1 VIPTPHRAGFVSIAG
16 RPNAGKSTLLNALV
30 GEKLAI
36 TAHQPQTTRTSIQ
49 GVLTTPES
57 QIVLVDTPGIHASST
72 LFNQRMMNT
81 VRGAL
86 KDRDLILYVADAS
99 KSVGDEDQRAAGM
112 LSHFG
117 RALLVLNKIDRVEDK
132 RLLLPLIE
140 RYMQIFPFI
149 EALPVSARKGDGLD
163 ELKRVI
169 NQNLLEAPA
178 FFPNDYLTD
187 QPMRF
192 LAAEIVREKV
202 LRATSEEVPHAVAI
216 LIESWE
222 EKPRLTRIAAAIH
235 VERPGQKAILIGSQG
250 QMLKRIGSE
259 ARLELERMLGHKVF
273 LSLFVKVK
281 PKWRDDPSFL
291 NTMDWRSVLG
301 SENT

>member
-1 VIPTPHRAGFVSIAG
+1 MIPTPHRAGFVSIAG

-169 NQNLLEAPA
+169 NQNLPEAPA